1 MASRE
6 QMKQALM
13 ASVVP
18 LEESTPHLK
27 GMIYGESG
35 VGKTVA
41 ALQVMQSIVP
51 KDKAILYLDAV
62 EGWVSLIN
70 HPGLKSRVTRMQYQG
85 LSQMNL
91 ITELINEGDEWASQF
106 GGLVIDEISVIA
118 QLDLDNV
125 VKAQTKND
133 PSRDPD
139 LPIWPDMNINTHRVR
154 KALIAM
160 QRLPIHQIYLSHIRE
175 DEDKSKGYKVI
186 RPEFMPKTSTTI
198 RNGLHIIAHM
208 TANDKTVDGNKV
220 YVRSLQTHPTK
231 TVVAKSRIG
240 GLGVH
245 CSVDTLI
252 EKINGWIGGKVK
264 EVEIQEVIDDSSLSQ
279 YSDDDPVIEVK

>member
-1 MASRE
+1 
-6 QMKQALM
+6 MKQALM
-13 ASVVP
+13 ASVAP
-18 LEESTPHLK
+18 LEDATPHVK

-41 ALQVMQSIVP
+41 ALQVMQAIVP
-51 KDKAILYLDAV
+51 KDKKILYLDAV

-70 HPGLKSRVTRMQYQG
+70 HPGLKDRVIRMQYQG
-85 LSQMNL
+85 LSQINL
-91 ITELINEGDEWASQF
+91 IIDLINEGDEWAKQF
-106 GGLVIDEISVIA
+106 GGIVIDEISVIA

-125 VKAQTKND
+125 VKAQTKDD

-154 KALIAM
+154 KTMIAM
-160 QRLPIHQIYLSHIRE
+160 QRLPFHQIYLSHIRE
-175 DEDKSKGYKVI
+175 DEDKAKGYKVI

-198 RNGLHIIAHM
+198 RNGLHFIAHM
-208 TANDKTVDGNKV
+208 TANDKTVDGKKV
-220 YVRSLQTHPTK
+220 YVRSLQTHPTR
-231 TVVAKSRIG
+231 TVIAKSRIG

-245 CSVDTLI
+245 CSV
-252 EKINGWIGGKVK
+252 EKLTSQILGWIGGNVK
-264 EVEIQEVIDDSSLSQ
+264 EVEIQEVINDESLGK

>member
-1 MASRE
+1 MD
-6 QMKQALM
+6 
-13 ASVVP
+13 SVVP
-18 LEESTPHLK
+18 LSEARPNFK

-41 ALQVMQSIVP
+41 ALQLMQAIVP
-51 KDKAILYLDAV
+51 EDKEILYIDAV
-62 EGWVSLIN
+62 EGWVSLKN
-70 HPGLKSRVTRMQYQG
+70 HPGLTDRVTRMQYQG
-85 LSQMNL
+85 LSQLNL
-91 ITELINEGDEWASQF
+91 VTDLVREGDEWAAKF
-106 GGLVIDEISVIA
+106 GGIVIDEISVIA

-133 PSRDPD
+133 PDRDPD

-154 KALIAM
+154 KTVIAM

-175 DEDKSKGYKVI
+175 DEDKNRGYKVT

-198 RNGLHIIAHM
+198 RNGLHVIAHM
-208 TANDKTVDGNKV
+208 SANDKTIDGKKV

-245 CSVDTLI
+245 CSVDRLI
-252 EKINGWIGGKVK
+252 TQTVGWIGGQVK
-264 EVEIQEVIDDSSLSQ
+264 EVEAQEVIDDTSLAQ